1 MFTFL
6 RILRG
11 FFGCLVIVN
20 CAGVVNILTALIN
33 HPNTGLSIW
42 CMLIAQLFIFAGTY
56 AVYYGFFRLIN
67 WLYSQAYP
75 DAEPFL
81 KNQIISL

>member
-42 CMLIAQLFIFAGTY
+42 CMLIAQLFVFAGTY
-56 AVYYGFFRLIN
+56 AVYYGFL
-67 WLYSQAYP
+67 
-75 DAEPFL
+75 D
-81 KNQIISL
+81 